1 MLKTSVLPLRVALGP
16 ALLCLLALALPE
28 GSRAQ
33 APPSPAFGFGGP
45 SMLEQLRQ
53 RALVSAGSTTPLEG
67 AIDPGTYVVGPGDA
81 FNITVGGPEPLS
93 VTATVTADGFLV
105 LPESES
111 VRAAGM
117 KLGEV
122 RERVRAS
129 LREQYQN
136 VGLEVAL
143 AQPRQF
149 KVHVS
154 GAVPVPGR
162 YTVTPIARA
171 SDAIGLAF
179 SDTTQPPVANAAYR
193 PSLRSVTLRR
203 KDGTRRSL
211 DLLRYFATGDVDHNP
226 YLQDGDVVY
235 VHAFDP
241 DYRAVFI
248 DGAIP
253 FPGTYAYREGD
264 TVADLLMLAG
274 GGSAPVAPDEVRLT
288 RRDGGEELLISADR
302 LAGGEA
308 IPVEPLDHL
317 YIIPERL
324 LGGTATVSGAVR
336 FPGTYP
342 ITLGETTLQD
352 LVRLAGGPRED
363 ALERAVVL
371 QRLPAIDADLTLAGA
386 SRFGR
391 AFPDGLPQSDAA
403 AVLQRTRL
411 AELDFTS
418 RAYFAQELSQPGGVP
433 IDLEVV
439 MAPEAE
445 PVYLQDGDRLRVP
458 RDERTVLVLGQVVRP
473 GYAAFVPDW
482 PAERYIEASGGR
494 GPEASDAYLVKA
506 GTGRFLALGTGE
518 VESGDVVFVDR
529 REGVA
534 DTPEMQRLLLE
545 VQRTRADARSRTAQI
560 IFGTI
565 ATTASVIT
573 TYLFIRDRQ

>member
-1 MLKTSVLPLRVALGP
+1 MLKTSVLPLRVVLGL
-16 ALLCLLALALPE
+16 ALLCLTAPVPRA
-28 GSRAQ
+28 RAQ
-33 APPSPAFGFGGP
+33 TSPSPFSGLAGQGAFQ
-45 SMLEQLRQ
+45 QLRQ
-53 RALVSAGSTTPLEG
+53 SVLVSQGSTTPLEG
-67 AIDPGTYVVGPGDA
+67 ALDPDTYLVGPGDA
-81 FNITVGGPEPLS
+81 FNITVGGPEPIL
-93 VTATVTADGFLV
+93 VTATVTADGYLV
-105 LPESES
+105 LPESQS
-111 VRAAGM
+111 VVAAGAT
-117 KLGEV
+117 LSTV

-129 LREQYQN
+129 LRQQFQN

-162 YTVTPIARA
+162 YTATPIARA

-179 SDTTQPPVANAAYR
+179 ADTTQPPVANAAYR
-193 PSLRSVTLRR
+193 PSLRNVTLRR
-203 KDGTRRSL
+203 RDGTRRSL

-241 DYRAVFI
+241 DYEAVFI

-264 TVADLLMLAG
+264 TVSDLLMLAG
-274 GGSAPVAPDEVRLT
+274 SASSPVSPGEVRLT
-288 RRDGGEELLISADR
+288 RRGGGENRMISADR
-302 LAGGEA
+302 LTSGEA

-317 YIIPERL
+317 YVVPERL
-324 LGGTATVSGAVR
+324 LGGTATASGAVR

-363 ALERAVVL
+363 ALERAAAL
-371 QRLPAIDADLTLAGA
+371 QRTPSAESGLAPTGAGRFGQVLAG
-386 SRFGR
+386 GV
-391 AFPDGLPQSDAA
+391 LPQPDAA
-403 AVLQRTRL
+403 AILQRTRL

-433 IDLEVV
+433 IDLEAL

-458 RDERTVLVLGQVVRP
+458 RDEQTVLVLGQVVRP
-473 GYAAFVPDW
+473 GYAAFVPEW
-482 PAERYIEASGGR
+482 RAERYIQASGGR
-494 GPEASDAYLVKA
+494 GPEAAGAYLVKA
-506 GTGRFLALGTGE
+506 GTGQFLPLGTGE
-518 VESGDVVFVDR
+518 VESGDVIFVDR

-534 DTPEMQRLLLE
+534 DTAEMQRLVLE
-545 VQRTRADARSRTAQI
+545 VRRTRADARSRLAQI
-560 IFGTI
+560 VFSAI
-565 ATTASVIT
+565 ATTATVVT
-573 TYLFIRDRQ
+573 TYIVVRDRR